1 MGGGVG
7 VAAPAGAI
15 AMVVAALGGDTLA
28 CAGDAPVGAAV
39 AGGAVATGAVVA
51 PAPGV
56 MVAPAPGVVVVGRDG
71 GIVGVVV
78 AMPITVTTAWV
89 APGEGDAPATG
100 VAPGEG
106 DAPAM
111 PVA

>member
-39 AGGAVATGAVVA
+39 AGGAVATGAV
-51 PAPGV
+51 
-56 MVAPAPGVVVVGRDG
+56 VAPAPGVVVVGRDG